1 MSRPPSPSSEK
12 LILYILLSFVI
23 MIAVGLQKPYAKL
36 ESGAILYL
44 YEVYW
49 LVKYLEYISRSG
61 GSSRV
66 VVAQGSSGDS
76 WGVVVTLGE

>member
-23 MIAVGLQKPYAKL
+23 MIAVGLRKPYAKL

-44 YEVYW
+44 YEVY
-49 LVKYLEYISRSG
+49 
-61 GSSRV
+61 
-66 VVAQGSSGDS
+66 
-76 WGVVVTLGE
+76 